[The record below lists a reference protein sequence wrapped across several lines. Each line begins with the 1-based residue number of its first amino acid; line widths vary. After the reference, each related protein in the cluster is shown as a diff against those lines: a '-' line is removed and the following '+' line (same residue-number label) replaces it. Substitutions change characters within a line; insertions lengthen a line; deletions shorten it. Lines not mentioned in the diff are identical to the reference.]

1 MLMYSTCIFCNQSL
15 GTNEAIEIFPVGR
28 RISFDGAK
36 GRLWVICRRC
46 ERWNL
51 SPLEIRW
58 EVIEEC
64 ERLFRDTRLRVT
76 TDNIGMAKLPEG
88 LELVRLGKP
97 MRGEFAAWRYGD
109 QFGRRRRRSIAYTT
123 AGGAAVGLVL
133 VGGAVLGASMGGAWY
148 GYSQVIR
155 GIMNERI
162 ASRLRHPDTDE
173 KIKVQLKHLEKS
185 RFVPTGVPGEWELHV
200 QYARGWSSGFST
212 GGGETLV
219 YQGDEAR
226 EVAGKLMARANRSG
240 GNRKT
245 IETAVQRIEAIGDPE
260 AFLDEA
266 VLESERLRREK
277 AAGSEKKLAK
287 TTAGSLAKLPKD
299 IRLAIE
305 MATHEE
311 AERRAME
318 GELQILEAAWKQA
331 EEIAGIADSL
341 LVPAGVDEF
350 VAAERQAVAEPRIIV
365 PAGAGLSA
373 PGERVIGPEA
383 PSDDAVPAEDPGD
396 PEDPR
401 NPGEEAR

>member
-1 MLMYSTCIFCNQSL
+1 MLMYSTCIFCNHSL
-15 GTNEAIEIFPVGR
+15 GTNEMIESFPIGR
-28 RISFDGAK
+28 RISFDAAM

-76 TDNIGMAKLPEG
+76 TDNIGMAKLTEG

-109 QFGRRRRRSIAYTT
+109 QFGRRRRRSMAYT
-123 AGGAAVGLVL
+123 AAGAGAVGLIVVGGAA
-133 VGGAVLGASMGGAWY
+133 LGVAGGGAWW
-148 GYSQVIR
+148 GYTQVIK

-162 ASRLRHPDTDE
+162 ASRLRHPEDDE

-185 RFVPTGVPGEWELHV
+185 RFVPTGVPGEWEIHV
-200 QYARGWSSGFST
+200 QYARGWSSGFTS

-219 YQGDEAR
+219 YRGEDAMHI
-226 EVAGKLMARANRSG
+226 AGKLMARANRSG
-240 GNRKT
+240 GSKKT
-245 IETAVQRIEAIGDPE
+245 IDQAVSRIESIGDPE
-260 AFLDEA
+260 SFLVEA
-266 VLESERLRREK
+266 VRESERLRREK
-277 AAGSEKKLAK
+277 AGDDPKKLAK
-287 TTAGSLAKLPKD
+287 ATAGSLAKLPRD

-318 GELQILEAAWKQA
+318 GELEILEAAWKQA
-331 EEIAGIADSL
+331 EEIAGIADNL
-341 LVPAGVDEF
+341 LIPQEVDEF
-350 VAAERQAVAEPRIIV
+350 VTVEKERAASEPKIII
-365 PAGAGLSA
+365 PSGAGTSA
-373 PGERVIGPEA
+373 PDERADEEPE
-383 PSDDAVPAEDPGD
+383 EDS
-396 PEDPR
+396 
-401 NPGEEAR
+401 

>member
-15 GTNEAIEIFPVGR
+15 GTNEVIEIFPIGS
-28 RISFDGAK
+28 RISFDAAM
-36 GRLWVICRRC
+36 GRLWVICRKC

-76 TDNIGMAKLPEG
+76 TDNIGMAKMPEG

-109 QFGRRRRRSIAYTT
+109 QFGRRRKRSMAY
-123 AGGAAVGLVL
+123 ASAGIGAAGLLVVGGAAIGI
-133 VGGAVLGASMGGAWY
+133 SMGGAWY
-148 GYSQVIR
+148 GYSQIIKGVL
-155 GIMNERI
+155 NERI
-162 ASRLRHPDTDE
+162 ASRLRHPESDE

-185 RFVPTGVPGEWELHV
+185 RFVPTGEPGDWELHV
-200 QYARGWSSGFST
+200 KYARGWSSGIST

-219 YQGDEAR
+219 YKGEDAM

-240 GNRKT
+240 GNKQTIDQAVKR
-245 IETAVQRIEAIGDPE
+245 IETVGDPE
-260 AFLDEA
+260 SFLDEA

-277 AAGSEKKLAK
+277 AGDNPKKLAK
-287 TTAGSLAKLPKD
+287 TTHGSLAKLPKD

-318 GELQILEAAWKQA
+318 GELEILEAAWKGA

-341 LVPAGVDEF
+341 LMPAEVDEF
-350 VAAERQAVAEPRIIV
+350 LTSEKERVASEPKIIV
-365 PAGAGLSA
+365 PAGAGISA
-373 PGERVIGPEA
+373 PGERTPR
-383 PSDDAVPAEDPGD
+383 EDQG
-396 PEDPR
+396 
-401 NPGEEAR
+401 

>member
-28 RISFDGAK
+28 RISFDAAK
-36 GRLWVICRRC
+36 GRLWVICRKC

-64 ERLFRDTRLRVT
+64 EHLFRDTRLRVT

-109 QFGRRRRRSIAYTT
+109 QFGRRRRRSIAYTA
-123 AGGAAVGLVL
+123 AGASAVGLVI
-133 VGGAVLGASMGGAWY
+133 VGGAVIGVAGGGAWY

-155 GIMNERI
+155 GVMNERI

-185 RFVPTGVPGEWELHV
+185 RFVPTGEPGEWELHV

-212 GGGETLV
+212 GKGETLV
-219 YQGDEAR
+219 YQGDEAMDI
-226 EVAGKLMARANRSG
+226 AGKLMARANRAG

-245 IETAVQRIEAIGDPE
+245 IDMAVKRIESVGDPE
-260 AFLDEA
+260 SFLDEA

-277 AAGSEKKLAK
+277 AAGNPKKLAK
-287 TTAGSLAKLPKD
+287 TTEGSLAKLPKD

-318 GELQILEAAWKQA
+318 GELAILEAAWQQA
-331 EEIAGIADSL
+331 DEIAGIADSL
-341 LVPAGVDEF
+341 LVPVEVDQFLTAEKKR
-350 VAAERQAVAEPRIIV
+350 AATGPTIIV
-365 PAGAGLSA
+365 PAGAGVSA
-373 PGERVIGPEA
+373 PGETT
-383 PSDDAVPAEDPGD
+383 PSSDAAALPGEPGD
-396 PEDPR
+396 EV
-401 NPGEEAR
+401 E

>member
-15 GTNEAIEIFPVGR
+15 GTNEVIEIFPIGR
-28 RISFDGAK
+28 RISFDAAK
-36 GRLWVICRRC
+36 GRLWVICRKC

-109 QFGRRRRRSIAYTT
+109 QFGRRRRRSIMYTT
-123 AGGAAVGLVL
+123 AGGAAIGLVL
-133 VGGAVLGASMGGAWY
+133 VGGAALGASMGGAWY

-162 ASRLRHPDTDE
+162 ATRLRHPETDE

-185 RFVPTGVPGEWELHV
+185 RFVPTGEPGEWELHV
-200 QYARGWSSGFST
+200 QYARGWSSGFTT
-212 GGGETLV
+212 GGGEKLV
-219 YQGDEAR
+219 YQGDEAM
-226 EVAGKLMARANRSG
+226 EVAGRLMARANRSG
-240 GNRKT
+240 GNKQT
-245 IETAVQRIEAIGDPE
+245 IDRAVQRIETVGDPE
-260 AFLDEA
+260 TFLDEA
-266 VLESERLRREK
+266 VRESERLRREK
-277 AAGSEKKLAK
+277 AGDNPKKLAK
-287 TTAGSLAKLPKD
+287 ATAGSLAKLPKD

-318 GELQILEAAWKQA
+318 GELEILEAAWKQA

-341 LVPAGVDEF
+341 LLPTEVEEF
-350 VAAERQAVAEPRIIV
+350 VTAEKRRAEEPKIIV
-365 PAGAGLSA
+365 PAGAGVSA
-373 PGERVIGPEA
+373 PGERSE
-383 PSDDAVPAEDPGD
+383 DAE
-396 PEDPR
+396 
-401 NPGEEAR
+401 

>member
-15 GTNEAIEIFPVGR
+15 GTNEAIEIFPIGR
-28 RISFDGAK
+28 RISFDSAK
-36 GRLWVICRRC
+36 GRLWVICRKC

-109 QFGRRRRRSIAYTT
+109 QFGRRHKRSIMYTT
-123 AGGAAVGLVL
+123 AGVGAIGLVV
-133 VGGAVLGASMGGAWY
+133 VGGAALGASLGGAWY
-148 GYSQVIR
+148 GYTQVIQ

-162 ASRLRHPDTDE
+162 ASRLRHPETDE

-185 RFVPTGVPGEWELHV
+185 RFVPTGEPGEWELHV
-200 QYARGWSSGFST
+200 KYARGWSSGFSS

-219 YQGDEAR
+219 YEGQDAMD
-226 EVAGKLMARANRSG
+226 VAGKLMARANRSG
-240 GNRKT
+240 GNKQT
-245 IETAVQRIEAIGDPE
+245 IDKAVERIESVGDPE
-260 AFLDEA
+260 SFLEEA
-266 VLESERLRREK
+266 VRESERLRREK
-277 AAGSEKKLAK
+277 AGDNPKKLAK
-287 TTAGSLAKLPKD
+287 ATAGSLAKLPKD

-318 GELQILEAAWKQA
+318 GELEVLEAAWQNA

-341 LVPAGVDEF
+341 LLPTEVEEF
-350 VAAERQAVAEPRIIV
+350 VSAEKRGAAAEPRIIV
-365 PAGAGLSA
+365 PAGAGVSA
-373 PGERVIGPEA
+373 PGERSEG
-383 PSDDAVPAEDPGD
+383 
-396 PEDPR
+396 
-401 NPGEEAR
+401 GE

>member
-15 GTNEAIEIFPVGR
+15 GTNEAIEIFPIGR
-28 RISFDGAK
+28 RISFDAAK
-36 GRLWVICRRC
+36 GRLWVICRKC

-109 QFGRRRRRSIAYTT
+109 QFGRRRKRSIIYTT
-123 AGGAAVGLVL
+123 AGVGALGLVV
-133 VGGAVLGASMGGAWY
+133 VGGAALGASLGGAWY
-148 GYSQVIR
+148 GYTQIIQ
-155 GIMNERI
+155 GIMNERV
-162 ASRLRHPDTDE
+162 ASRLRHPETDE

-185 RFVPTGVPGEWELHV
+185 RFVPTGEPGEWELHV
-200 QYARGWSSGFST
+200 QYAPGWSSGFSS
-212 GGGETLV
+212 GKRDPLV
-219 YQGDEAR
+219 YEGQDAMD
-226 EVAGKLMARANRSG
+226 VAGKLMARANRSG
-240 GNRKT
+240 GNKQT
-245 IETAVQRIEAIGDPE
+245 IGKAVERIESVGDPE
-260 AFLDEA
+260 SFLEEA
-266 VLESERLRREK
+266 VRESERLRREK
-277 AAGSEKKLAK
+277 AGNNPKKLAK
-287 TTAGSLAKLPKD
+287 ATAGSLAKLPKD

-318 GELQILEAAWKQA
+318 GELEVLEAAWQNA

-341 LVPAGVDEF
+341 LLPTEVEEF
-350 VAAERQAVAEPRIIV
+350 VTAEKDQAAAEPRIVV
-365 PAGAGLSA
+365 PAGAGVSA
-373 PGERVIGPEA
+373 PGERSE
-383 PSDDAVPAEDPGD
+383 DAE
-396 PEDPR
+396 
-401 NPGEEAR
+401 

>member
-15 GTNEAIEIFPVGR
+15 GTNEAIEIFPIGR
-28 RISFDGAK
+28 RISFDAAK

-51 SPLEIRW
+51 SPFEIRW

-76 TDNIGMAKLPEG
+76 TDNIGMARLSEG

-109 QFGRRRRRSIAYTT
+109 QFGRRRKRSIAYT
-123 AGGAAVGLVL
+123 AAGASAIGLVVVGGAAIGV
-133 VGGAVLGASMGGAWY
+133 SMGGAWW
-148 GYSQVIR
+148 GYTQIIKGVL
-155 GIMNERI
+155 NERI
-162 ASRLRHPDTDE
+162 ASRLRHPESDE

-200 QYARGWSSGFST
+200 QYARGWSSGFSS

-219 YQGDEAR
+219 YKSGDAMD
-226 EVAGKLMARANRSG
+226 VAGKLMARANRSG
-240 GNRKT
+240 GNKQT
-245 IETAVQRIEAIGDPE
+245 IDLAVKRIEGIGDPE
-260 AFLDEA
+260 TFLDHA
-266 VLESERLRREK
+266 VRESERLRREK
-277 AAGSEKKLAK
+277 AGDNPKKLAK
-287 TTAGSLAKLPKD
+287 ATAGSLAKLPKD

-318 GELQILEAAWKQA
+318 GELETLEAAWKQA
-331 EEIAGIADSL
+331 DEIAGIADSL
-341 LVPAGVDEF
+341 LIPTEVEEF
-350 VAAERQAVAEPRIIV
+350 VTSEREQAGTGPKIIV
-365 PAGAGLSA
+365 PAGAGVSA
-373 PGERVIGPEA
+373 PGERATVPGPDREPGGPTASDEA
-383 PSDDAVPAEDPGD
+383 
-396 PEDPR
+396 
-401 NPGEEAR
+401 GEEDA

>member
-28 RISFDGAK
+28 RISFDAAK
-36 GRLWVICRRC
+36 GRLWVICRKC

-97 MRGEFAAWRYGD
+97 LRGEFAAWRYGD
-109 QFGRRRRRSIAYTT
+109 QFGRRRKRSIIYTT
-123 AGGAAVGLVL
+123 AGVGALGLVV
-133 VGGAVLGASMGGAWY
+133 VGGAALGASLGGAWY
-148 GYSQVIR
+148 GYTQVIQ

-162 ASRLRHPDTDE
+162 ASRLRHPETDE

-185 RFVPTGVPGEWELHV
+185 RFVPTGEPGEWELHV
-200 QYARGWSSGFST
+200 KYARGWSSGFSS

-219 YQGDEAR
+219 YEGQDAMD
-226 EVAGKLMARANRSG
+226 VAGKLMARANRSG
-240 GNRKT
+240 GNKQT
-245 IETAVQRIEAIGDPE
+245 IDKAVERIESVGDPE
-260 AFLDEA
+260 SFLEEA
-266 VLESERLRREK
+266 VRESERLRREK
-277 AAGSEKKLAK
+277 AGDNPKKLAK
-287 TTAGSLAKLPKD
+287 ATAGSLAKLPKD

-318 GELQILEAAWKQA
+318 GELEVLEAAWQNA

-341 LVPAGVDEF
+341 LLPTEVEEF
-350 VAAERQAVAEPRIIV
+350 VSAEKRGAAAEPRIIV
-365 PAGAGLSA
+365 PAGAGVSA
-373 PGERVIGPEA
+373 PGERSEG
-383 PSDDAVPAEDPGD
+383 
-396 PEDPR
+396 
-401 NPGEEAR
+401 GE

>member
-28 RISFDGAK
+28 RISFDAAK
-36 GRLWVICRRC
+36 GRLWVICRKC

-64 ERLFRDTRLRVT
+64 EHLFRDTRLRVT

-109 QFGRRRRRSIAYTT
+109 QFGRRRRRSIAYTA
-123 AGGAAVGLVL
+123 AGASAVGIVI
-133 VGGAVLGASMGGAWY
+133 VGGAVIGVAGGGAWG

-155 GIMNERI
+155 GVLNERI
-162 ASRLRHPDTDE
+162 ASRLRHPQSDE

-185 RFVPTGVPGEWELHV
+185 RFVPTGAPGEWELHV

-212 GGGETLV
+212 GKGETLV
-219 YQGDEAR
+219 YQGDEAMD
-226 EVAGKLMARANRSG
+226 VAGKLMARANRAG
-240 GNRKT
+240 GNKKT
-245 IETAVQRIEAIGDPE
+245 IDLAVKRIENVGDPE
-260 AFLDEA
+260 SFLDEA
-266 VLESERLRREK
+266 VRESERLRREK
-277 AAGSEKKLAK
+277 AGGNPKKLDK
-287 TTAGSLAKLPKD
+287 TTEGSLAKLPKD

-318 GELQILEAAWKQA
+318 GELAILEAAWKQA
-331 EEIAGIADSL
+331 DEIAGIADSL
-341 LVPAGVDEF
+341 LVPAEFDEF
-350 VAAERQAVAEPRIIV
+350 VTSEKERTASGPRIIV
-365 PAGAGLSA
+365 PAGAGISA
-373 PGERVIGPEA
+373 PGEAA
-383 PSDDAVPAEDPGD
+383 PSAAKPREPGD
-396 PEDPR
+396 EGD
-401 NPGEEAR
+401 

>member
-28 RISFDGAK
+28 RISFDAAK
-36 GRLWVICRRC
+36 GRLWVICRKC

-76 TDNIGMAKLPEG
+76 TDNIGMAKLAEG

-109 QFGRRRRRSIAYTT
+109 QFGRRRRRSIAYTA
-123 AGGAAVGLVL
+123 AGAGAVGLIV
-133 VGGAVLGASMGGAWY
+133 VGGAVIGVGMGGAWW
-148 GYSQVIR
+148 GYSQAIQGVL
-155 GIMNERI
+155 NERI
-162 ASRLRHPDTDE
+162 ASRLRHPETDE

-185 RFVPTGVPGEWELHV
+185 RFVPADEPGEWELHV

-212 GGGETLV
+212 GKGETLV
-219 YQGDEAR
+219 YQGDEAM
-226 EVAGKLMARANRSG
+226 EIAGKLMARANRSG
-240 GNRKT
+240 GNKKT
-245 IETAVQRIEAIGDPE
+245 IDEAVKRIESVGNPE
-260 AFLDEA
+260 SFLDEA
-266 VLESERLRREK
+266 VLESERIRRDK
-277 AAGSEKKLAK
+277 AGGSAKKLAK

-318 GELQILEAAWKQA
+318 GELAILEAAWQQA
-331 EEIAGIADSL
+331 DEIAGIADAL
-341 LVPAGVDEF
+341 LVPAEVDEYLASEKKR
-350 VAAERQAVAEPRIIV
+350 AATGPKIIV
-365 PAGAGLSA
+365 PAGAGVSA
-373 PGERVIGPEA
+373 PGEVA
-383 PSDDAVPAEDPGD
+383 PSAEPAAKPTEPGD
-396 PEDPR
+396 EF
-401 NPGEEAR
+401 E

>member
-15 GTNEAIEIFPVGR
+15 GTNEAIEIFPIGR
-28 RISFDGAK
+28 RISFDAAK

-51 SPLEIRW
+51 SPIEIRW

-76 TDNIGMAKLPEG
+76 TDNIGMAKLSEG

-109 QFGRRRRRSIAYTT
+109 QFGRRRKRSIAYTA
-123 AGGAAVGLVL
+123 AGASAIGLVV
-133 VGGAVLGASMGGAWY
+133 VGGAVIGVSMGGAWW
-148 GYSQVIR
+148 GYSQIIKGVL
-155 GIMNERI
+155 NERI
-162 ASRLRHPDTDE
+162 ASRLRHPESDE

-200 QYARGWSSGFST
+200 QYARGWSSGFSS

-219 YQGDEAR
+219 YKSEDAMD
-226 EVAGKLMARANRSG
+226 VAGKLMARANRSG
-240 GNRKT
+240 GNKQT
-245 IETAVQRIEAIGDPE
+245 IDLAVKRIEGIGDPE
-260 AFLDEA
+260 TFLDHA
-266 VLESERLRREK
+266 VRESERLRREK
-277 AAGSEKKLAK
+277 AGDNPKKLAK
-287 TTAGSLAKLPKD
+287 ATAGSLAKLPKD

-318 GELQILEAAWKQA
+318 GELETLEAAWRQA
-331 EEIAGIADSL
+331 DEIAGIADSL
-341 LVPAGVDEF
+341 LIPAEVEEF
-350 VAAERQAVAEPRIIV
+350 VTSEKDQAGTEPKIIV
-365 PAGAGLSA
+365 PAGAGVSA
-373 PGERVIGPEA
+373 PGERAAAPGPEREPGGPTA
-383 PSDDAVPAEDPGD
+383 SDKA
-396 PEDPR
+396 
-401 NPGEEAR
+401 GEEDA